1 MPVKTSRNTDET
13 IALSLPAIFQNN
25 MMLQRE
31 KPVPV
36 WGQSAPGAKITVSVQ
51 GQTACTTADAD
62 SSWKVTLS
70 PLTASDEETLAVTA
84 FAPGIEADNNPTD
97 KTGPD
102 TKTILFKN
110 VAVGEIWVAAGQ
122 SNMEFWMRYE
132 KHRSDALINCPGHRI
147 RFFDVPKICFDRQL
161 ADFDYSRMG
170 IWRFADTKES
180 LDYFS
185 AVGFYF
191 QKELEEALNV
201 PVGIIGCNWGGT
213 VSAAW
218 MHPDT
223 VKRVGK
229 PWMDHFHEVPEY
241 ANLDQYLAAQH
252 TKRINDHGNPFSDVF
267 LEKVLPQTLPDREFR
282 QFVHHL
288 PRDFYRDCFYDYFE
302 KPQPQ
307 SIPGSLYQH
316 MLKTIAPCAVRGILW
331 YQGEGDDEF
340 GFADLYQEMLTALIG
355 DWRALWE
362 DPALPFLIVQLPGFS
377 RWLMQMPGNNF
388 MEIRRCQ
395 EAVCDTVPGTWL
407 CSISDSGE
415 EADAHPKDKK
425 TVGHRLALL
434 ALGHIYG
441 KNLLSDAPRAVSSLR
456 RDTLLIVTFA
466 HAEGGLV
473 ICGDRLEAMQLFDST
488 GREMAFDAA
497 AEGEQ
502 LILTMKNLTPGPI
515 KIAFAQT
522 SWYRVNLYNQ
532 AGIPAVPF
540 IMSA

>member
-1 MPVKTSRNTDET
+1 MMPKSNQNTDKIYT
-13 IALSLPAIFQNN
+13 LSLPMIFQDN
-25 MMLQRE
+25 MILQRG

-36 WGQSAPGAKITVSVQ
+36 WGQAAPGAEVTVSIQ
-51 GQTACTTADAD
+51 GQTASTAAD
-62 SSWKVTLS
+62 NNGSWDVILS
-70 PLTASDEETLAVTA
+70 PLTASEKETMTITA
-84 FAPGIEADNNPTD
+84 SGNVATE
-97 KTGPD
+97 
-102 TKTILFKN
+102 TKHLKN
-110 VAVGEIWVAAGQ
+110 IAVGEVWIAAGQ

-132 KHRSDALINCPGHRI
+132 KHLPEALADCPNYRI
-147 RFFDVPKICFDRQL
+147 RFFDVPKICFDGHL
-161 ADFDYSRMG
+161 EDFDYSRMG

-191 QKELEEALNV
+191 QRELEKALNV

-223 VKRVGK
+223 VTRVGK
-229 PWMDHFHEVPEY
+229 PWIDHFHEVPEY
-241 ANLDQYLAAQH
+241 ADLDQYIAAQH
-252 TKRINDHGNPFSDVF
+252 TKQINDHGNPFSDVF
-267 LEKVLPQTLPDREFR
+267 LEKVLPRTLPDREFR

-307 SIPGSLYQH
+307 SIPGSLYEH
-316 MLKTIAPCAVRGILW
+316 MLKTIVPFSVRGVLW

-340 GFADLYQEMLTALIG
+340 GFADLYQDMLTALIA
-355 DWRALWE
+355 DWRALWKDE
-362 DPALPFLIVQLPGFS
+362 TLPFLIVQLPGFS

-395 EAVCDTVPGTWL
+395 EAVCDTVPGAWL

-434 ALGHIYG
+434 ARGHIYG
-441 KNLLSDAPRAVSSLR
+441 ESLPCDAPHATDAI
-456 RDTLLIVTFA
+456 RDGNCIRISFT
-466 HAEGGLV
+466 HAEDGLT
-473 ICGDRLEAMQLFDST
+473 IRGEHLEAMRIVSNVDSA
-488 GREMAFDAA
+488 GREIEFDAA
-497 AEGEQ
+497 AAGSQ
-502 LILTMKNLTPGPI
+502 LVLTLKNPTPDPI
-515 KIAFAQT
+515 QIAFAQT

-540 IMSA
+540 EITTVSK